1 MKIFVVLMLFTHFLL
16 GFFFCTWIAK
26 RGEASV
32 RWFVRV
38 LVSLG
43 TSILSIPL
51 AVGAFAY
58 TPGLRDLPGSFMEG
72 ALFVTF
78 PLFFAVFS
86 LLYYLVAKGIYTLLG
101 KLGYVECPK
110 LGSCS

>member
-1 MKIFVVLMLFTHFLL
+1 
-16 GFFFCTWIAK
+16 
-26 RGEASV
+26 
-32 RWFVRV
+32 
-38 LVSLG
+38 
-43 TSILSIPL
+43 
-51 AVGAFAY
+51 
-58 TPGLRDLPGSFMEG
+58 MEG